1 MAKLFWKKHI
11 SDFSLVPNLSIA
23 EFYGFYGNE
32 LQFGYPDSSGADR
45 LDNEGSLYVVLPHGL
60 LYKLGIF
67 VSCQFTFRFTKK
79 ATLDAQGLKLELE
92 GANIFQKTI
101 HSSKNSVYG
110 GRGIAENES
119 FFPLNQQRLGQ
130 DAVRGKSHK
139 ADQIPAILF
148 GGLRAAFLFK

>member
-1 MAKLFWKKHI
+1 MAKLFRKKHI
-11 SDFSLVPNLSIA
+11 SDFSLVSNLGIA
-23 EFYGFYGNE
+23 EFNGFRSDE
-32 LQFGYPDSSGADR
+32 LQFGYPDSGGTDR

-67 VSCQFTFRFTKK
+67 VSCQFTFRFAKK
-79 ATLDAQGLKLELE
+79 AALDAQRLKLELE
-92 GANIFQKTI
+92 CTDIFQKTI
-101 HSSKNSVYG
+101 HSSKNGVYG
-110 GRGIAENES
+110 GRSIAQNES